1 MNSRFKQQGIK
12 LTITLSLAKIEDAE
26 MLKSISVEAFT
37 GDYEQYGSYPPGIES
52 LAWHQSEIEK
62 GHYYKI
68 QYNDELAG
76 GICIIPSYK
85 ELIEIKY
92 FFISEKYQNKRIGS
106 MTVALIEKYSSAKA
120 WTLATPYKAYRNHH
134 FYEKFGYTK
143 IGEFQPDPNN
153 AFKLFEYKKE
163 IVK

>member
-1 MNSRFKQQGIK
+1 MG
-12 LTITLSLAKIEDAE
+12 T
-26 MLKSISVEAFT
+26 
-37 GDYEQYGSYPPGIES
+37 
-52 LAWHQSEIEK
+52 
-62 GHYYKI
+62 
-68 QYNDELAG
+68 G

-85 ELIEIKY
+85 
-92 FFISEKYQNKRIGS
+92 
-106 MTVALIEKYSSAKA
+106 AC
-120 WTLATPYKAYRNHH
+120 RNHH

>member
-1 MNSRFKQQGIK
+1 M
-12 LTITLSLAKIEDAE
+12 TTTLSLAKIEDAE
-26 MLKSISVEAFT
+26 MLKGISIEAFT

-52 LAWHQSEIEK
+52 LAWHQSEIKK

-76 GICIIPSYK
+76 GIYVIPSDK
-85 ELIEIKY
+85 KQIEIKY

-106 MTVALIEKYSSAKA
+106 TTMELIEKQYSTAIV
-120 WTLATPYKAYRNHH
+120 WTLATPDKAYRNRH
-134 FYEKFGYTK
+134 FYEKFDYTK
-143 IGEFQPDPNN
+143 IGEFQPDPRNN
-153 AFKLFEYKKE
+153 ALKLFKYKKE